1 MKLEK
6 IYGATARQDGL
17 YKIGRSKYE
26 LIFGYGEDGENGYNW
41 RRRYRNLPT
50 VEELKTDIED
60 TVNALTDERILKGF
74 SWNGKNVYLSSENQF
89 NFKAA
94 YDLAVQT
101 QGATLPVKFKLGE
114 DAEGKPVYHT
124 FEGMDEFTDFF
135 TKAIAY
141 VNQTLNEG
149 WAEKDSV
156 DYDALM
162 KEDEE

>member
-17 YKIGRSKYE
+17 YKIGRNKYE
-26 LIFGYGEDGENGYNW
+26 LIYGYGVDGENGYNW

-60 TVNALTDERILKGF
+60 TINAHTDEKILKGF
-74 SWNGKNVYLSSENQF
+74 SWNGKKVWLSFENQF
-89 NFKAA
+89 NYKAA
-94 YDLAVQT
+94 YDLAVQK

-114 DAEGKPVYHT
+114 DEGKPVYHT
-124 FEGMDEFTDFF
+124 FEEMDEFSDFY
-135 TKAIAY
+135 TKATAY
-141 VNQTLNEG
+141 VNQTLKEG

-156 DYDALM
+156 DYDALI

>member
-1 MKLEK
+1 
-6 IYGATARQDGL
+6 
-17 YKIGRSKYE
+17 
-26 LIFGYGEDGENGYNW
+26 
-41 RRRYRNLPT
+41 LPT

-60 TVNALTDERILKGF
+60 TVNALTDEKILKGF

-124 FEGMDEFTDFF
+124 FEDMDEFTDFF

-141 VNQTLNEG
+141 VNQTLNDG
-149 WAEKDSV
+149 WLKKDAV
-156 DYDALM
+156 DYDALL
-162 KEDEE
+162 EGGEE